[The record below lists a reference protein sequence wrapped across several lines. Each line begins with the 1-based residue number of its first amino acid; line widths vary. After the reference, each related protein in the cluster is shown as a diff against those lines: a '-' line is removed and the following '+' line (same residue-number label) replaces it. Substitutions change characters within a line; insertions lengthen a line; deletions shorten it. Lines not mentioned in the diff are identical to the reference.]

1 MIKGLDHVGILV
13 RSLDEAV
20 QIYQNLFSA
29 KTGKVETTA
38 DQGVK
43 SVLVDIGSAGK
54 LQILEPLPESSMA
67 KLLEKRGGG
76 LHHICFEVDNIEQ
89 ELDSLANKGVELIN
103 KKAHLAL
110 GVKFAFVH
118 PKSAGG
124 ILVELCQKVQG
135 GN

>member
-1 MIKGLDHVGILV
+1 MLI
-13 RSLDEAV
+13 

-76 LHHICFEVDNIEQ
+76 LHHICF
-89 ELDSLANKGVELIN
+89 
-103 KKAHLAL
+103 
-110 GVKFAFVH
+110 
-118 PKSAGG
+118 
-124 ILVELCQKVQG
+124 
-135 GN
+135 